1 MDQQEEVYSK
11 PFEYTLSLVG
21 VNGKCIFYSGY
32 GTVK

>member
-21 VNGKCIFYSGY
+21 GEMENAYS
-32 GTVK
+32 VLAMAP

>member
-21 VNGKCIFYSGY
+21 GNLFSYLH
-32 GTVK
+32 TH